1 MFYLEIT
8 ATSLL
13 TPNKLSTRQR
23 PNSANFP
30 SEQAGEYLFVSIF
43 ISFQIIDIVE
53 EKKDFTEQLNE
64 LSTKQH
70 QRQYSGLNQFNVFHS
85 RSSSVEP
92 QQQNN
97 DEETIQQIHKE
108 EDILEKSRQILE
120 QSQIKNQQLA
130 EQVDLFFSFL
140 LSFDNRF
147 FFVLG

>member
-1 MFYLEIT
+1 MCGKYVL
-8 ATSLL
+8 
-13 TPNKLSTRQR
+13 
-23 PNSANFP
+23 
-30 SEQAGEYLFVSIF
+30 
-43 ISFQIIDIVE
+43 E

-130 EQVDLFFSFL
+130 EQVDTFLSFLFFSIVSSL
-140 LSFDNRF
+140 CRLKF
-147 FFVLG
+147 FNEHYKEMKFIRH